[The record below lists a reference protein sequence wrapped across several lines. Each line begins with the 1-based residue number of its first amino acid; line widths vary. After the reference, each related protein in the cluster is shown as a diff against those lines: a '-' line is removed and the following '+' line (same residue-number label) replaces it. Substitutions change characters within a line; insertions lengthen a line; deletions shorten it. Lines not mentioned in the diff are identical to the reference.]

1 MRLEF
6 KRILKCVPVVFAEL
20 INNFILFVE
29 AELALVFIKTDVI
42 DMNKILDDLV
52 MLCFAE

>member
-6 KRILKCVPVVFAEL
+6 ERILKCVPVIFAKL
-20 INNFILFVE
+20 INDFILFVE

-42 DMNKILDDLV
+42 DVNQILDNLV